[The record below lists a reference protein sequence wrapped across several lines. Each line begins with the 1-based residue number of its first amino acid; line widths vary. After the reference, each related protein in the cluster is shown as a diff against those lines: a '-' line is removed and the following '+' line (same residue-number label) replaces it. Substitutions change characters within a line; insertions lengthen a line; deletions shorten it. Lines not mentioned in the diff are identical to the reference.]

1 VREVQVG
8 NDRLATLA
16 LIGAVLAV
24 LLIACANI
32 TNLLLARAAAR
43 ERELAVRAALGAT
56 RFRLA
61 RLALT
66 ESLLLGIAGGA
77 AGCALAYGLLRFFI
91 SIAPQ
96 GLPRLQEASIDW
108 RVLGFAMAASVGSAV
123 LFGTAPALRWARAA
137 ALRSWGVTA
146 PSKSGVRTV
155 LVAAQIGVS
164 LMLLTGAGLLLR
176 SLWKLENAP
185 LGVQSARVVMA
196 HFELGKQRYASSK
209 SQIAFFNEL
218 EERLSALP
226 GVEVAA
232 ISDSA
237 PPMASRGR
245 VYAGIDIEGRPKMP
259 DGTGGMVA
267 FRFVTPN
274 YFRALGI
281 PIVSGRA
288 FEESDRTPDE
298 NPVILSASLERKMF
312 PNESAIRKRI
322 LKTPNGVWRTVVG
335 VAADVKNG
343 GPALGADP
351 EYYLLRKGAQ
361 DATFDMPNGWPAAY
375 VIARTAISPGLIA
388 NSLRSAIAAVDP
400 TLPVEIETM
409 SQRLGEMEARP
420 RFDAVLLSAFAG
432 MGVLLAEIGLFGVMS
447 FLVSQR
453 TREIGVRMA
462 LGATPRDIVW
472 WTLGHAAR
480 WTAAGMIVGV
490 AGSLVIAKLLRSL
503 LFQVNGGDPATFAGA
518 TVFLAGVALLAASLP
533 ARRAAQM
540 SPMETLRQE

>member
-1 VREVQVG
+1 
-8 NDRLATLA
+8 
-16 LIGAVLAV
+16 
-24 LLIACANI
+24 
-32 TNLLLARAAAR
+32 
-43 ERELAVRAALGAT
+43 
-56 RFRLA
+56 
-61 RLALT
+61 
-66 ESLLLGIAGGA
+66 
-77 AGCALAYGLLRFFI
+77 
-91 SIAPQ
+91 
-96 GLPRLQEASIDW
+96 
-108 RVLGFAMAASVGSAV
+108 
-123 LFGTAPALRWARAA
+123 
-137 ALRSWGVTA
+137 
-146 PSKSGVRTV
+146 
-155 LVAAQIGVS
+155 
-164 LMLLTGAGLLLR
+164 
-176 SLWKLENAP
+176 
-185 LGVQSARVVMA
+185 
-196 HFELGKQRYASSK
+196 
-209 SQIAFFNEL
+209 
-218 EERLSALP
+218 
-226 GVEVAA
+226 
-232 ISDSA
+232 
-237 PPMASRGR
+237 
-245 VYAGIDIEGRPKMP
+245 
-259 DGTGGMVA
+259 
-267 FRFVTPN
+267 
-274 YFRALGI
+274 
-281 PIVSGRA
+281 
-288 FEESDRTPDE
+288 
-298 NPVILSASLERKMF
+298 
-312 PNESAIRKRI
+312 
-322 LKTPNGVWRTVVG
+322 